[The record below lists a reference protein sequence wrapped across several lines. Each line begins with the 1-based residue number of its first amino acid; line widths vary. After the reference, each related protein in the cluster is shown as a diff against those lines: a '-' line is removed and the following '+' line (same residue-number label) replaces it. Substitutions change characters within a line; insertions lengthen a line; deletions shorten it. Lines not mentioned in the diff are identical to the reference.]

1 MAAHTKG
8 KKHTVWR
15 RSFDGSE
22 HGVNIHAATA
32 LRRAKT
38 NRSAQ
43 ELAEAVA
50 EGMNHEA
57 FLQLRVI
64 GLRRALLRQILTD
77 AIFTWRRRW
86 RKEQVSSPTCPFC
99 DPAVDETI
107 QHIHWECPRWACQHQ
122 QYLSKYP
129 SPSFHV
135 KPVVV
140 FCLNYV
146 SWRGWPCPTRRKQLT
161 HPVQTPL
168 STTCRPILSVERCG
182 FPNQ

>member
-1 MAAHTKG
+1 M
-8 KKHTVWR
+8 WR
-15 RSFDGSE
+15 RSFDGSG

-38 NRSAQ
+38 KRSAQ

-122 QYLSKYP
+122 QYLTP

-146 SWRGWPCPTRRKQLT
+146 GLAVPRSQETIDPPCPDPTEYDMQAYFVSGKMWV
-161 HPVQTPL
+161 P
-168 STTCRPILSVERCG
+168 
-182 FPNQ
+182 